1 MTAAE
6 RKLLAIEIAKEVV
19 GRTEK
24 PMTASEVMKMFKL
37 ETSTGLCHKIK
48 KGLPVRKMGGQ
59 QLFYLS
65 EINEYIKSE
74 KR

>member
-6 RKLLAIEIAKEVV
+6 RKLLAIEISKEIV

-24 PMTASEVMKMFKL
+24 PMMASDVMKMFNLK
-37 ETSTGLCHKIK
+37 TSTGLCHKIK
-48 KGLPVRKMGGQ
+48 SGLPVRKIGGQ

-65 EINEYIKSE
+65 EINEYIKSG
-74 KR
+74 K